1 MSVALRIRNESTRK
15 RLYRS
20 DALTRLVD
28 RILIGEDKHDDAE
41 ISILF
46 CDDAFMTSL
55 NKQYLNKNKTTDV
68 LSFEQDDIPGQNPQM
83 LGDIVISLETVES
96 NCHGDAQ
103 AMRDEVRMLVC
114 HGTLH
119 LLGYDHGTRDE
130 KEHMQA
136 RQAHYLNTSTS
147 QAWNFGPKG
156 ETIVNG

>member
-15 RLYRS
+15 RFYRS
-20 DALTRLVD
+20 DALTRLID
-28 RILIGEDKHDDAE
+28 QILIGENKRDDAE

-46 CDDAFMTSL
+46 CDDVFMTSL

-68 LSFEQDDIPGQNPQM
+68 LSFEQDALPGQSPQM

-96 NCHGDAQ
+96 NCHGEPQ

-130 KEHMQA
+130 KA
-136 RQAHYLNTSTS
+136 RMRAKQAHYLNTSTS
-147 QAWNFGPKG
+147 KAWNFGPKG
-156 ETIVNG
+156 DAIVHG